1 MKRKPFIAGN
11 WKMNTTTGEAVKLVI
26 EMVDELT
33 KVANVDIAICP
44 HFISLVPIFSLVS
57 STRILLGA
65 QNIHFEEKGAYT
77 GEISAAMIKPYC
89 QYVIIGH
96 SERRQLF
103 GENAKIVNLKL
114 KKALQEEIIPILCLG
129 ETLELREA
137 GQAEES
143 IVAQLK
149 SSLHDIQDIKGMVI
163 AYEPIW
169 AIGTGINAQADKVS
183 HIMKVIRQAVSDLYG
198 NTVADSLR
206 LLYGGSVNSENAA
219 DYFSQETIDGALVG
233 GASLKSEQFISI
245 VQQAGKAGH

>member
-11 WKMNTTTGEAVKLVI
+11 WKMNTTTSEAVKLVI
-26 EMVDELT
+26 EMVDELA

-44 HFISLVPIFSLVS
+44 PFISVVPIFNLVS
-57 STRILLGA
+57 SSRILLGA

-114 KKALQEEIIPILCLG
+114 KKALQEEITPILCLG
-129 ETLELREA
+129 ETLELRKA

-169 AIGTGINAQADKVS
+169 AIGTGINAQADEVS
-183 HIMKVIRQAVSDLYG
+183 NIMKVIRQAVSDLYG

-233 GASLKSEQFISI
+233 GASLKAEQFISI
-245 VQQAGKAGH
+245 VQQAGKAGY

>member
-1 MKRKPFIAGN
+1 
-11 WKMNTTTGEAVKLVI
+11 MNTTTGEAVKLVI
-26 EMVDELT
+26 EMVDELA

-44 HFISLVPIFSLVS
+44 PFISLVPIFSLVS
-57 STRILLGA
+57 LSHILLGA
-65 QNIHFEEKGAYT
+65 QNIHFEDKGAYT
-77 GEISAAMIKPYC
+77 GEISAKMIKPYC

-103 GENAKIVNLKL
+103 GEHAKIVNLKIR
-114 KKALQEEIIPILCLG
+114 KALQEEITPILCLG

-169 AIGTGINAQADKVS
+169 AIGTGVNAQADEVS

-206 LLYGGSVNSENAA
+206 LLYGGSVNSENAT

-233 GASLKSEQFISI
+233 GASLKPEQFISI

>member
-1 MKRKPFIAGN
+1 
-11 WKMNTTTGEAVKLVI
+11 MNTTTSEAVKLVI
-26 EMVDELT
+26 EMVDELA

-44 HFISLVPIFSLVS
+44 PFISVVPIFNLVS
-57 STRILLGA
+57 SSCISLGA

-114 KKALQEEIIPILCLG
+114 KKALQEEITPILCLG
-129 ETLELREA
+129 ETLELRKA

-169 AIGTGINAQADKVS
+169 AIGTGINAQADEVS
-183 HIMKVIRQAVSDLYG
+183 NIMKVIRQAVSDLYG

-233 GASLKSEQFISI
+233 GASLKAEQFISI
-245 VQQAGKAGH
+245 VQQAGKAGY